1 MTKKLIK
8 RTVEYLTI
16 DDVCQLDIHGPDQY
30 HDRQSS
36 QSSIQIRNNGL
47 ITRSFSFVN
56 ILSQEVDEFFWH
68 KFKKGA
74 EAAS

>member
-1 MTKKLIK
+1 MMFVNTNTNTMILNH
-8 RTVEYLTI
+8 LN
-16 DDVCQLDIHGPDQY
+16 PW
-30 HDRQSS
+30 
-36 QSSIQIRNNGL
+36 SSIQIRNNGL